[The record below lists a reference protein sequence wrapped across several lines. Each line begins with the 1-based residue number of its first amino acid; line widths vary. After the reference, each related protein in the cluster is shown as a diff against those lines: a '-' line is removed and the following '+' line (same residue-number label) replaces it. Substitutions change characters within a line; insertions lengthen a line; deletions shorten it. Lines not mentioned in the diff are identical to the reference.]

1 MHLINLF
8 TENYVITVNQIKM
21 IIKEAEQLFPQKK
34 KTTAFFMSGCLPTSS
49 QEGAKWITI
58 RPAQVID

>member
-34 KTTAFFMSGCLPTSS
+34 KKQQLFLCRAAS
-49 QEGAKWITI
+49 QHQARKELNE
-58 RPAQVID
+58 